1 MLTRYR
7 RTAPTYPAITRDPF
21 FTFVDRVF
29 NDVGWT
35 GASAEPAA
43 ETGWVPA
50 MDIVE
55 NDDAFVA
62 TADLPGLGKDDIEI
76 SVEEGTLSI
85 SGERKLEHVE
95 DDEKKGFKR
104 LERAWGSFRRSFTLP
119 QGVDLEKVSASFTDG
134 VLTVTLPKTEI
145 VKARKVDIH

>member
-7 RTAPTYPAITRDPF
+7 RNTPTYAALTRDPF
-21 FTFVDRVF
+21 FQFVDRF
-29 NDVGWT
+29 FSDT
-35 GASAEPAA
+35 GLPQAPAEAA

-55 NDDAFVA
+55 NDDAFLA
-62 TADLPGLGKDDIEI
+62 LADLPGLTKDDIEI
-76 SVEEGTLSI
+76 SVEDGMLSI
-85 SGERKLEHVE
+85 SGERKSAHTS
-95 DDEKKGFKR
+95 DEESKGFKR
-104 LERAWGSFRRSFTLP
+104 LERAWGTFRRSFSLP